1 MQGGRGGLGL
11 LLCSDTSDLRSSN
24 VSLGNILDSTDC
36 QDTHCHTTSI
46 SARAGG
52 AGGGIYLLFISG
64 GGGGGI
70 VVVVV

>member
-52 AGGGIYLLFISG
+52 AGGGGIYLLFISG
-64 GGGGGI
+64 GGGI
-70 VVVVV
+70 VVVA